1 MTALARGLVLASGLL
16 LAPLAQ
22 AQFLFGR
29 LLPPAPATEANGP
42 SQAPTV
48 SANGKVFAFESSAT
62 NWVPGS
68 VTGAKI
74 ISIDLIAGDV
84 LNLST
89 TSGGTAFNGNSFGP
103 STSRN
108 GRYTA
113 FETQANNLNVGVA
126 TNGFQI
132 VRKDRQTGALVLASA
147 SAAGAPASGSASGQ
161 ARNASISGDGRYVMF
176 RSDAGNLVGV
186 NLQGVEEAFVK
197 DLQTGA
203 IEIASLNAA
212 GQLTGVGIGALS
224 GQSISDD
231 GRFAVYCSNAGN
243 IVPGVAAGTF
253 QCYVRDLVADTTTL
267 ASRTSGGAPGN
278 SGSDLAAISPNGR
291 FVSFRSFA
299 TNLAGGPFASR
310 VYVHDR
316 TTLATSSV
324 PLPVLN
330 AVTATGC
337 RENDVAD
344 NGVAVLTCFFGS
356 GIFDQVYLHI
366 PGAPGTPFL
375 ISSDIND
382 VAGNAVSGTRVA
394 INANG
399 LSMTFNSIASN
410 LVGNDF
416 NGVTDNF
423 ILIDEGILDG
433 IFADSFE

>member
-1 MTALARGLVLASGLL
+1 MSLLARAVILASGLL

-29 LLPPAPATEANGP
+29 LLPPAPALEANGP
-42 SQAPTV
+42 SNAPTV
-48 SANGKVFAFESSAT
+48 SANGKVFAFSSSAT

-68 VTGAKI
+68 ITGAKI
-74 ISIDLIAGDV
+74 ISIDLVAGNV
-84 LNLST
+84 VNLST
-89 TSGGTAFNGNSFGP
+89 TSSGTAFNGNSFAP

-113 FETQANNLNVGVA
+113 FETQANNLDLGVVP
-126 TNGFQI
+126 NGSQV

-161 ARNASISGDGRYVMF
+161 ARDASISGDGRYVVF

-203 IEIASLNAA
+203 IEVASLNAA
-212 GQLTGVGIGALS
+212 GQLTGVGIVALS
-224 GQSISDD
+224 GQAISDD
-231 GRFAVYCSNAGN
+231 GRYVVYASNAGN
-243 IVPGVAAGTF
+243 IVPGVGSGTI
-253 QCYVRDLVADTTTL
+253 QVYVRDLATDTTAL
-267 ASRTSGGAPGN
+267 ASRSAAGAAAN
-278 SGSDLAAISPNGR
+278 SQSDLGAISPNGR

-316 TTLATSSV
+316 VTLATSSV

-344 NGVAVLTCFFGS
+344 NGVVVLTCFFGS
-356 GIFDQVYLHI
+356 GLFDQVYLHI
-366 PGAPGTPFL
+366 PGAAGTPFL

-382 VAGNAVSGTRVA
+382 VAGNQVSGTRVA
-394 INANG
+394 IDASG
-399 LSMTFNSIASN
+399 LSMIFDSLASN

-416 NGVTDNF
+416 NGVSDSF

>member
-1 MTALARGLVLASGLL
+1 MGSMMRVVLLMAGLL

-29 LLPPAPATEANGP
+29 LQPPAPAIEGNGP
-42 SQAPTV
+42 SDAPTV
-48 SANGKVFAFESSAT
+48 SADGKVFAFTSSAT

-68 VTGAKI
+68 ITGAKV
-74 ISIDLIAGDV
+74 ISVDLGADNV
-84 LNLST
+84 VNLST
-89 TSGGTAFNGNSFGP
+89 TAAGIAFNGNSFAP

-113 FETQANNLNVGVA
+113 FETQASNLDVGVG
-126 TNGFQI
+126 TSGFQI

-147 SAAGAPASGSASGQ
+147 SAAGVPASGSASGQ
-161 ARNASISGDGRYVMF
+161 ARNASISGDGRYVVF

-197 DLQTGA
+197 DLATGA
-203 IEIASLNAA
+203 IEIASLNAS
-212 GQLTGVGIGALS
+212 GQLTGVGITALS

-231 GRFAVYCSNAGN
+231 GRYVAFSSSAGN
-243 IVPGVAAGTF
+243 IVPGVGSGTI
-253 QCYVRDLVADTTTL
+253 QVYVRDLVADTTTL
-267 ASRTSGGAPGN
+267 ASRTPGGGPAN
-278 SGSDLAAISPNGR
+278 SQSDLGAISPNGR

-316 TTLATSSV
+316 ATLAISSV
-324 PLPVLN
+324 PLPTLN
-330 AVTATGC
+330 AVVATGC

-344 NGVAVLTCFFGS
+344 NGVVVLTCFFGS

-366 PGAPGTPFL
+366 PGAAGTPFL

-382 VAGNAVSGTRVA
+382 VAGNQASGTRVA

-399 LSMTFNSIASN
+399 LSMVFDSRASN
-410 LVGNDF
+410 LVGNDL
-416 NGVTDNF
+416 NGVSDNF

>member
-42 SQAPTV
+42 SAAPTV

-68 VTGAKI
+68 LTGAKI
-74 ISIDLIAGDV
+74 ISIDLVAGNT

-89 TSGGTAFNGNSFGP
+89 TSGGNAFNGNSFAP

-113 FETQANNLNVGVA
+113 FETQANNLDLGVG

-147 SAAGAPASGSASGQ
+147 SAAGAPASGSAAGQ
-161 ARNASISGDGRYVMF
+161 GRNASISGDGRYVVF
-176 RSDAGNLVGV
+176 RSDAANLVGGDV
-186 NLQGVEEAFVK
+186 LGEEDAFVK

-203 IEIASLNAA
+203 IEVASLNAN
-212 GQLTGVGIGALS
+212 GQFTSPGITALS

-231 GRFAVYCSNAGN
+231 GRYVVFSSAAGN
-243 IVPGVAAGTF
+243 IVAGVGSGTI
-253 QCYVRDLVADTTTL
+253 QVYVRDLVTDTSTL
-267 ASRTSGGAPGN
+267 ASRSAAGAAAN
-278 SGSDLAAISPNGR
+278 SQSDLGAISPNGR

-316 TTLATSSV
+316 TTLAISSV

-344 NGVAVLTCFFGS
+344 NGVVVLTCFFGS
-356 GIFDQVYLHI
+356 GLFDQVFLHI
-366 PGAPGTPFL
+366 PGAVGTPFL

-382 VAGNAVSGTRVA
+382 VAGNQASGTRVA
-394 INANG
+394 INASG
-399 LSMTFNSIASN
+399 LSMVFDSRASN

-416 NGVTDNF
+416 NGVSDNF
-423 ILIDEGILDG
+423 ILIDESILDG
-433 IFADSFE
+433 IFADGFE